1 MDNPKHPAETID
13 QQRARYTAGQHYQVI
28 NGQLYRQ
35 PEGKYKL
42 PRFCPREHEVFDL
55 IVKEHANELMHA
67 GRDKTWAEIDRKYYG
82 ITKMEVAFLL
92 EHCATCAKTRS
103 GKTVAPLESIIV
115 KELWERLQIDLIDFR
130 HLGQRFKWCLH
141 VRDHFSK
148 FSGAYPME
156 TKESE
161 NVALHLGGF
170 IGLFGIPG
178 ILQCDNGTEFKGA
191 CDRLVKH
198 HGIPVVHSKPRT
210 PQTNG
215 LIEQANGVLKSKIL
229 AWMTEMESTEW
240 WLALPEAML
249 SMNRQVHSTT
259 AKSPYEILFKQ
270 LMPDRPRISTAQRS
284 TALVIEKY
292 HDMPGLPITPTCLDT
307 ISESCIDPQLLGL
320 MQERRESLIPE
331 PSVTPTLPAATVP
344 EVIRDDSVPSHLEK
358 PEVQRAAAV
367 ETLNQEVI
375 ESTRRKVIAMEKR
388 YNKINN
394 VEVFEEGDL
403 VRLKIPVEDRC
414 TTDNKR
420 IFCRVVKVKHGNRY
434 ALQCQYGILQ
444 GFYRTKNMD
453 RLCATIPHQIP
464 AYEKGSHR
472 ELTLREAARLQSP
485 AALIQVRCGCK
496 GNCAT
501 IRCSCFKAKVDCT
514 LHCHGRNDG
523 MHCTNTGAS
532 AALSGT
538 FSLALNTAKGDQPGP
553 SQNPKRRRANTRGD
567 TWAESTSV
575 EDSAKAGAEDST
587 GSDLS
592 ELDTEE
598 GEDYEADAVTEEE
611 EQEEDEEDEGCED
624 EGSEDEG
631 IEEQTVSSNDMEH
644 SVIVVAPRC

>member
-1 MDNPKHPAETID
+1 
-13 QQRARYTAGQHYQVI
+13 
-28 NGQLYRQ
+28 
-35 PEGKYKL
+35 
-42 PRFCPREHEVFDL
+42 VFDL

-115 KELWERLQIDLIDFR
+115 KELWERLQIDLIDFW
-130 HLGQRFKWCLH
+130 HLRQKLKWCLH
-141 VRDHFSK
+141 VRDNFSK

-161 NVALHLGGF
+161 NVALHLGAF

-198 HGIPVVHSKPRT
+198 HGIPVGHSKPRT

-215 LIEQANGVLKSKIL
+215 LTEQANGVLKSNIL
-229 AWMTEMESTEW
+229 TWMTEMQSTEW

-259 AKSPYEILFKQ
+259 GKSPYEILFKQ
-270 LMPDRPRISTAQRS
+270 LMADRPRISTAQRS
-284 TALVIEKY
+284 TAVVIEKY
-292 HDMPGLPITPTCLDT
+292 HDIPGLPITTTGLDT
-307 ISESCIDPQLLGL
+307 IPDSCIDPQLLGP
-320 MQERRESLIPE
+320 MSDRRESLMPE
-331 PSVTPTLPAATVP
+331 QSVTPNLQAAAVP
-344 EVIRDDSVPSHLEK
+344 EVVRDNSVPSLLENSSQHV
-358 PEVQRAAAV
+358 PEEQMAAAIQ
-367 ETLNQEVI
+367 TLNQEVI
-375 ESTRRKVIAMEKR
+375 ENTRRKVIAMEKR
-388 YNKINN
+388 YNKVNN

-420 IFCRVVKVKHGNRY
+420 IFCRVVKVKHGNQY

-444 GFYRTKNMD
+444 GFYQTKNMD
-453 RLCATIPHQIP
+453 RLCLTIPHQIP
-464 AYEKGSHR
+464 AYNMGSHR

-485 AALIQVRCGCK
+485 AEIIQVRCGCK

-532 AALSGT
+532 VALSGT
-538 FSLALNTAKGDQPGP
+538 FSLALNTARIDQPGP
-553 SQNPKRRRANTRGD
+553 SQNPKRRQANTRGD
-567 TWAESTSV
+567 TWQSTSV

-598 GEDYEADAVTEEE
+598 GEDYEADAVSEEE
-611 EQEEDEEDEGCED
+611 EEEEDEEDEG
-624 EGSEDEG
+624 SEDEVS
-631 IEEQTVSSNDMEH
+631 EEQTVSSNDMEH
-644 SVIVVAPRC
+644 SVIVVGPRC